1 MLLMQEISDRIWLIL
16 RKIIDSISK
25 TLNFQSTNIFFVI
38 FGFYYIV
45 CNGNFGPLREHKKT
59 TILEC

>member
-1 MLLMQEISDRIWLIL
+1 MLLMQEISDRI
-16 RKIIDSISK
+16 SISK

>member
-16 RKIIDSISK
+16 RNSISK

>member
-1 MLLMQEISDRIWLIL
+1 MLLMQEISDR
-16 RKIIDSISK
+16 IDSISK